1 LAAALPESTT
11 EGFMGTVGLSFGS
24 PTSGT
29 GFDVSA
35 TVSSIVANLQKVETP
50 WKTQL
55 STLQSQ
61 DTAIS
66 NLGTLLS
73 TVSTDVNALTDFSGV
88 LSQKTGSSSDTNVV
102 ELSSAT
108 SAAMPGSHTVIV
120 NSLAKTSSGYLTEIA
135 SASDTLTGAL
145 TLQVGN
151 GTAHTVTL
159 PTSGGTLASLAS
171 AINSSGAGISASV
184 LTDSSGSR
192 LSLVSAT
199 SGGAGNISV
208 TSNSLVDSSNGNA
221 ALSYKSTV
229 TGVDAS
235 LNIDGVD
242 GLGSASNT
250 VSNLIPGVTFQ
261 ILSPTATDS
270 SGDPVPIQVVIG
282 NDNSSVESAIN
293 TMVTDYNS
301 LIKAISAQ
309 TGNDSSGNAEPLFG
323 SPTLTLLQQQMLS
336 SINTQNPNGTLDAIK
351 NASDTLSG
359 TISIQVGNGT
369 THQIDMSTLSNQ
381 TLSGLASAINAA
393 GIGATANVVTRNG
406 LSTLTLLSGTAGSAG
421 ALSVTSN
428 IVDTSNGNTALNYNH
443 SSDIPGLTGLGISM
457 NNDGT
462 ISLDTNT
469 LDSLLNSDFSSV
481 VGFFQGA
488 DSWGMST
495 ANVLNQAG
503 TSSSTGILKL
513 AQKANSTMESN
524 LNADIAREDSLI
536 STQQKNLT
544 TELNKANEIL
554 QALPSQLSSVDM
566 LYSAITGYNQKS

>member
-1 LAAALPESTT
+1 
-11 EGFMGTVGLSFGS
+11 MGTVGLSFGS
-24 PTSGT
+24 PTSGA

-35 TVSSIVANLQKVETP
+35 TVSSIVANLEKVETP

-66 NLGTLLS
+66 SLGTLLS
-73 TVSTDVNALTDFSGV
+73 SLSNDVSALTDFTGI
-88 LSQKTGSSSDTNVV
+88 LAQKTGSSSDTNVV
-102 ELSSAT
+102 QLTAAT
-108 SAAMPGSHTVIV
+108 SAAMAGSHSVIV
-120 NSLAKTSSGYLTEIA
+120 NSLAKASSGYLTEIA
-135 SASDTLTGAL
+135 SVSDNLTGAI

-151 GTAHTVTL
+151 GTTHTITL
-159 PTSGGTLASLAS
+159 PTSGGTLSSLAS

-184 LTDSSGSR
+184 LTDSTGSR

-199 SGGAGNISV
+199 SGGAGNITV
-208 TSNSLVDSSNGNA
+208 TSNSLADSSNGNA

-242 GLGSASNT
+242 LASPSNT
-250 VSNLIPGVTFQ
+250 ATNLIPGVTFQ
-261 ILSPTATDS
+261 ILSPTSTDS
-270 SGDPVPIQVVIG
+270 NGDPVPIQVIIA
-282 NDNSSVESAIN
+282 NDNSGVESAVN

-301 LIKAISAQ
+301 LINAINAQ
-309 TGNDSSGNAEPLFG
+309 TGNDSSGKAEPLFG
-323 SPTLTLLQQQMLS
+323 SPTLSLLQQQLLS
-336 SINTQNPNGTLDAIK
+336 SINMQSPSGTLDAIR

-359 TISIQVGNGT
+359 TISIQVGSGT
-369 THQIDMSTLSNQ
+369 AHQIDMSTLSDQ

-393 GIGATANVVTRNG
+393 NMGVTANVVTQNG

-421 ALSVTSN
+421 ALNVTSN
-428 IVDTSNGNTALNYNH
+428 IVDTTNSNTALNYTQ

-469 LDSLLNSDFSSV
+469 LDSTLNSDYSSV

-488 DSWGMST
+488 NSWGMTT

-524 LNADIAREDSLI
+524 LNADIAREETLI
-536 STQQKNLT
+536 SAQQKSLT
-544 TELNKANEIL
+544 TELNQANEIL
-554 QALPSQLSSVDM
+554 QELPSQLSSVDM

>member
-1 LAAALPESTT
+1 
-11 EGFMGTVGLSFGS
+11 MGTVGLSFGS
-24 PTSGT
+24 PTSGA

-35 TVSSIVANLQKVETP
+35 TVSSIVANLEKVETP
-50 WKTQL
+50 WKRQL

-61 DTAIS
+61 DTVIS
-66 NLGTLLS
+66 NLGSLLS
-73 TVSTDVNALTDFSGV
+73 TLSNDVNALTDFSGV

-102 ELSSAT
+102 QLTSAT
-108 SAAMPGSHTVIV
+108 SAAMAGSHTIIV
-120 NSLAKTSSGYLTEIA
+120 NSMAKTSSGYLTEVA
-135 SASDTLTGAL
+135 SASDTLTGSI

-151 GTAHTVTL
+151 GTTHTVTL
-159 PTSGGTLASLAS
+159 PGSGGTLASLAS

-184 LTDSSGSR
+184 LTDSTGSR

-199 SGGAGNISV
+199 SGGGGNISI
-208 TSNSLVDSSNGNA
+208 TSNSLADSSNGNA

-261 ILSPTATDS
+261 ILSPTAIDS
-270 SGDPVPIQVVIG
+270 SGNPVPIQVVIA

-323 SPTLTLLQQQMLS
+323 SPTLTLLQQQLLS
-336 SINTQNPNGTLDAIK
+336 SINTQNPNGTLDSIK
-351 NASDTLSG
+351 TASDTLSG

-369 THQIDMSTLSNQ
+369 AHQIDMSTLSNQ
-381 TLSGLASAINAA
+381 TLAGLASAINAA
-393 GIGATANVVTRNG
+393 NIGVTANVVTRNG
-406 LSTLTLLSGTAGSAG
+406 LSTLTLLSGTAGSTG
-421 ALSVTSN
+421 ALTVTSN
-428 IVDTSNGNTALNYNH
+428 IVDSTNSNTALNYNH
-443 SSDIPGLTGLGISM
+443 NSDIPGLTALGISM

-462 ISLDTNT
+462 ISLDRST
-469 LDSLLNSDFSSV
+469 LDSTLNSDFSNV
-481 VGFFQGA
+481 VGLFQGA
-488 DSWGMST
+488 DSWGMTT

-513 AQKANSTMESN
+513 AQKANTTMESN
-524 LNADIAREDSLI
+524 LNAEIAKEDALI
-536 STQQKNLT
+536 ATQQKTLT
-544 TELNKANEIL
+544 AELNKANEIL
-554 QALPSQLSSVDM
+554 QALPSQLSSVDI
-566 LYSAITGYNQKS
+566 LYSAITGYNRKS

>member
-1 LAAALPESTT
+1 
-11 EGFMGTVGLSFGS
+11 MGTVGLSFGS
-24 PTSGT
+24 PTSGA

-73 TVSTDVNALTDFSGV
+73 TLSSDLSGLTDFTGI

-102 ELSSAT
+102 QLSSAT
-108 SAAMPGSHTVIV
+108 SAAVPGAHTVIV
-120 NSLAKTSSGYLTEIA
+120 NSMAKTSNGSLTEIA
-135 SASDTLTGAL
+135 NASDKLTGAI

-151 GTAHTVTL
+151 EPAHTITL
-159 PTSGGTLASLAS
+159 PTSGGTLASLVS
-171 AINSSGAGISASV
+171 AINSSGAGISAGI
-184 LTDSSGSR
+184 LTDSTGSR

-199 SGGAGNISV
+199 SGGAGNISI
-208 TSNSLVDSSNGNA
+208 TSNSLTDSSNGNA

-242 GLGSASNT
+242 LLSPSNT
-250 VSNLIPGVTFQ
+250 ATNLIPGVTFQ

-270 SGDPVPIQVVIG
+270 NGDPVPIQVVIA
-282 NDNSSVESAIN
+282 NDNSGVESAIN

-301 LIKAISAQ
+301 LMKAIGAQ

-323 SPTLTLLQQQMLS
+323 SPTLTLLQQQLLS
-336 SINTQNPNGTLDAIK
+336 SINTQNPSGFLDSIK

-369 THQIDMSTLSNQ
+369 AHQIDMSTLSDKS
-381 TLSGLASAINAA
+381 LSGLANAINAA
-393 GIGATANVVTRNG
+393 SIGVTANVVTRNG

-421 ALSVTSN
+421 ALTVTSN
-428 IVDTSNGNTALNYNH
+428 IVDTTNSNTAVNYTQN
-443 SSDIPGLTGLGISM
+443 SDIAGLTGLGISM

-462 ISLDTNT
+462 ISLDTT
-469 LDSLLNSDFSSV
+469 ALDATLNSDFSSV

-488 DSWGMST
+488 NSWGMTT

-503 TSSSTGILKL
+503 TGSSAGILKL

-524 LNADIAREDSLI
+524 LNANIAREESLI

-544 TELNKANEIL
+544 AELNKANEIL

>member
-1 LAAALPESTT
+1 
-11 EGFMGTVGLSFGS
+11 MGTVGLSFGS
-24 PTSGT
+24 PTSGA

-35 TVSSIVANLQKVETP
+35 TVSSIVANLEKVETP

-73 TVSTDVNALTDFSGV
+73 TLSNDVNGLTDFTGI
-88 LSQKTGSSSDTNVV
+88 LAQKTGSSSDTNVV
-102 ELSSAT
+102 QLSSAT
-108 SAAMPGSHTVIV
+108 SAAMPGAHTVIV
-120 NSLAKTSSGYLTEIA
+120 NSMAKTSSGYLSEIA
-135 SASDTLTGAL
+135 NASDKLTGAI

-151 GTAHTVTL
+151 GTAHTITL
-159 PTSGGTLASLAS
+159 PAGGGTLASLVS
-171 AINSSGAGISASV
+171 AINSSGAGISASI
-184 LTDSSGSR
+184 LTDSTGSR

-199 SGGAGNISV
+199 SGGAGNITV
-208 TSNSLVDSSNGNA
+208 TSNSLADSSNGSA
-221 ALSYKSTV
+221 PLSYKSSV
-229 TGVDAS
+229 TGVDGS

-242 GLGSASNT
+242 LLSPSNT
-250 VSNLIPGVTFQ
+250 ASNLIPGVTFQ

-270 SGDPVPIQVVIG
+270 NGDPVPIQVVIA
-282 NDNSSVESAIN
+282 NDNSGVESAIN

-301 LIKAISAQ
+301 LMKAISAQ
-309 TGNDSSGNAEPLFG
+309 TGNDASGNAEPLFG
-323 SPTLTLLQQQMLS
+323 SPTLTLLQQQLLS
-336 SINTQNPNGTLDAIK
+336 SINTQNPSGVLDSIK

-369 THQIDMSTLSNQ
+369 AHQIDMSTLSDKS
-381 TLSGLASAINAA
+381 LSGLASAINAA
-393 GIGATANVVTRNG
+393 SIGVTANVVTRNG
-406 LSTLTLLSGTAGSAG
+406 LSTLTLLSGTAGATG
-421 ALSVTSN
+421 VLSVTSN
-428 IVDTSNGNTALNYNH
+428 IVDTGNGNTALNYNH

-469 LDSLLNSDFSSV
+469 LDATLNSDFSSV

-488 DSWGMST
+488 NSWGMTT

-503 TSSSTGILKL
+503 TNSSTGILKL

-524 LNADIAREDSLI
+524 LNADIAREESLI
-536 STQQKNLT
+536 STQQKTLT
-544 TELNKANEIL
+544 AELNKANEIL

>member
-1 LAAALPESTT
+1 
-11 EGFMGTVGLSFGS
+11 MGTVGLSFGS
-24 PTSGT
+24 PTSGA

-35 TVSSIVANLQKVETP
+35 TVSSIVANLQKVESP

-61 DTAIS
+61 DTVIS
-66 NLGTLLS
+66 NLGSLLS
-73 TVSTDVNALTDFSGV
+73 TLSNDVNALTDFTGV

-102 ELSSAT
+102 QLTAAT

-120 NSLAKTSSGYLTEIA
+120 NSLAKTSSGYLTEVA
-135 SASDTLTGAL
+135 SASGKLTGAM
-145 TLQVGN
+145 TVQVGN
-151 GTAHTVTL
+151 GTTHTITL
-159 PTSGGTLASLAS
+159 PTGGGTLASLAS
-171 AINSSGAGISASV
+171 AINSAGAGISASV
-184 LTDSSGSR
+184 LTDSTGSR

-199 SGGAGNISV
+199 SGGAGNISI
-208 TSNSLVDSSNGNA
+208 TSNSLADSSNGNA

-229 TGVDAS
+229 TGIDAS

-242 GLGSASNT
+242 LTSSSNT
-250 VSNLIPGVTFQ
+250 ATNLIPGVTFQ
-261 ILSPTATDS
+261 ILSPSASDS
-270 SGDPVPIQVVIG
+270 KGDPVPIQVVIG

-309 TGNDSSGNAEPLFG
+309 TGNDSSGKAEPLFG
-323 SPTLTLLQQQMLS
+323 SPTLSLLQQQLLS
-336 SINTQNPNGTLDAIK
+336 SINTQNPNGSLDAIK
-351 NASDTLSG
+351 NTSDTLSG
-359 TISIQVGNGT
+359 TISIQVGSGT
-369 THQIDMSTLSNQ
+369 THQIDMSTLSDQ

-393 GIGATANVVTRNG
+393 GIGVTAKVVTQNG

-428 IVDTSNGNTALNYNH
+428 IVDTINGNTALNYNH
-443 SSDIPGLTGLGISM
+443 SSEIPGLTGLGISM

-462 ISLDTNT
+462 ISLNANT
-469 LDSLLNSDFSSV
+469 LDSMLNSDFSSV

-488 DSWGMST
+488 DSWGMTT

-524 LNADIAREDSLI
+524 LNAEISKEDALIA
-536 STQQKNLT
+536 TQQKNLT
-544 TELNKANEIL
+544 AELNKANEIL

-566 LYSAITGYNQKS
+566 LYSAITGYNKKS

>member
-1 LAAALPESTT
+1 
-11 EGFMGTVGLSFGS
+11 MGTVGLSFGS
-24 PTSGT
+24 PTSGA

-66 NLGTLLS
+66 SLGTLLS
-73 TVSTDVNALTDFSGV
+73 SLSNDVSALTDFTGI
-88 LSQKTGSSSDTNVV
+88 LSQKAGSSSNTNVV
-102 ELSSAT
+102 ELTAAT
-108 SAAMPGSHTVIV
+108 SAAMPGAHSVIV
-120 NSLAKTSSGYLTEIA
+120 NSLARTSSGYLTEVA
-135 SASDTLTGAL
+135 SASDNLTGAI

-151 GTAHTVTL
+151 GTTHTITL
-159 PTSGGTLASLAS
+159 PTGGGTLASLAS
-171 AINSSGAGISASV
+171 AINSSGAGISAGI
-184 LTDSSGSR
+184 LTDSTGSR

-199 SGGAGNISV
+199 SGGAGNISIS
-208 TSNSLVDSSNGNA
+208 SNSLADSSNGNVP
-221 ALSYKSTV
+221 LSYKSTV

-242 GLGSASNT
+242 LLSPSNT
-250 VSNLIPGVTFQ
+250 ATNLIPGVTFQ
-261 ILSPTATDS
+261 ILSPTATDTN
-270 SGDPVPIQVVIG
+270 GDPVPIQVIIA
-282 NDNSSVESAIN
+282 NDNSGVESAVN

-301 LIKAISAQ
+301 LINAINAQ
-309 TGNDSSGNAEPLFG
+309 TGNDASGNAQPLFG
-323 SPTLTLLQQQMLS
+323 SPTLSLLQQQLLS
-336 SINTQNPNGTLDAIK
+336 SINTQNPNGSLDAIK

-359 TISIQVGNGT
+359 TISIQVGSGT
-369 THQIDMSTLSNQ
+369 AHQIDMSTLSDQ
-381 TLSGLASAINAA
+381 TLSGLASAIN
-393 GIGATANVVTRNG
+393 TANIGVTAKVVTRNG
-406 LSTLTLLSGTAGSAG
+406 LSTLTLLSGTAGANG

-428 IVDTSNGNTALNYNH
+428 IVDSANGNTTLNYTHN
-443 SSDIPGLTGLGISM
+443 SDISGLTGLGISM

-462 ISLDTNT
+462 ISLDANT
-469 LDSLLNSDFSSV
+469 LDSTLNSDFSSV
-481 VGFFQGA
+481 VGFFQGV
-488 DSWGMST
+488 DSWGMTT

-524 LNADIAREDSLI
+524 LNADIAREETLI
-536 STQQKNLT
+536 SAQQKNLT

>member
-1 LAAALPESTT
+1 
-11 EGFMGTVGLSFGS
+11 MGTVGLSFGS
-24 PTSGT
+24 PTSGA

-35 TVSSIVANLQKVETP
+35 TVSSIVANLEKVETP

-66 NLGTLLS
+66 SLGTLLS
-73 TVSTDVNALTDFSGV
+73 SLSNDMNALTDFTGV
-88 LSQKTGSSSDTNVV
+88 LAQKTGSSSDTNVL
-102 ELSSAT
+102 ELTAAT
-108 SAAMPGSHTVIV
+108 SAAMAGSHSVIV
-120 NSLAKTSSGYLTEIA
+120 NSLAKTSSGYLAEVP
-135 SASDTLTGAL
+135 SASDNLTGAI

-151 GTAHTVTL
+151 GTTHTITL
-159 PTSGGTLASLAS
+159 PTGGGTLASLAS
-171 AINSSGAGISASV
+171 AINSSGAGISAGI
-184 LTDSSGSR
+184 LTDSTGSR

-208 TSNSLVDSSNGNA
+208 TSNSLADSSNGNA

-242 GLGSASNT
+242 LASPSNT
-250 VSNLIPGVTFQ
+250 ATNLIPGVTFQ

-270 SGDPVPIQVVIG
+270 SGDPVPVQVIIA
-282 NDNSSVESAIN
+282 NDNSGVETAVN

-301 LIKAISAQ
+301 LINAINAQ
-309 TGNDSSGNAEPLFG
+309 TGNDASGNAQPLFG
-323 SPTLTLLQQQMLS
+323 SPTLSLLQQQLLS
-336 SINTQNPNGTLDAIK
+336 SINTQNPNGSLDAIK
-351 NASDTLSG
+351 KASDTLSG
-359 TISIQVGNGT
+359 TISIQVGSGT
-369 THQIDMSTLSNQ
+369 AHQIDMSMLSDK

-393 GIGATANVVTRNG
+393 SIGATATVVTRNG
-406 LSTLTLLSGTAGSAG
+406 LSTLTLLSRTAGSAG
-421 ALSVTSN
+421 ALNVTSN
-428 IVDTSNGNTALNYNH
+428 IVDTTNSNTTLNYTH

-462 ISLDTNT
+462 ISLDAST
-469 LDSLLNSDFSSV
+469 LDSTLNSDFSSV
-481 VGFFQGA
+481 VGFFQSA
-488 DSWGMST
+488 NSWGMTT

-524 LNADIAREDSLI
+524 LNADIAREETLI
-536 STQQKNLT
+536 SAQQKNLT

-554 QALPSQLSSVDM
+554 QELPSQLSSVDM

>member
-1 LAAALPESTT
+1 
-11 EGFMGTVGLSFGS
+11 MGTVGLSFGS

-29 GFDVSA
+29 GFDVST

-66 NLGTLLS
+66 SLGTLLS
-73 TVSTDVNALTDFSGV
+73 SLSNDVNALTDFTGV

-102 ELSSAT
+102 ELSAAT
-108 SAAMPGSHTVIV
+108 SAAMPGAHSVIV
-120 NSLAKTSSGYLTEIA
+120 NSLAKTSSGYLTEVA
-135 SASDTLTGAL
+135 SASDTLTGAI

-159 PTSGGTLASLAS
+159 PAGGGTLAGLVS
-171 AINSSGAGISASV
+171 AINSSGAGISAGI
-184 LTDSSGSR
+184 LTDSTGSR

-199 SGGAGNISV
+199 SGGAGNISI
-208 TSNSLVDSSNGNA
+208 TSNSLADSSNGNA
-221 ALSYKSTV
+221 PLSYKSTV

-242 GLGSASNT
+242 LTSASNT
-250 VSNLIPGVTFQ
+250 ATNLIPGVTFQ

-270 SGDPVPIQVVIG
+270 NGDPVPIQVVIG

-301 LIKAISAQ
+301 LIKAINAQ
-309 TGNDSSGNAEPLFG
+309 TGNDASGNAEPLFG
-323 SPTLTLLQQQMLS
+323 SPTLSLLQQQLLS
-336 SINTQNPNGTLDAIK
+336 SINAQNPNGSLDAIT

-359 TISIQVGNGT
+359 TISIQVGSGT
-369 THQIDMSTLSNQ
+369 AHQIDMSTLSDQ
-381 TLSGLASAINAA
+381 TLSGLANAINAA
-393 GIGATANVVTRNG
+393 NIGATANVVTQNG
-406 LSTLTLLSGTAGSAG
+406 LSTLTLLSGTAGATG
-421 ALSVTSN
+421 EVSVTSS
-428 IVDTSNGNTALNYNH
+428 IVDTTDSNTTLNYTH

-462 ISLDTNT
+462 ISLDVNA
-469 LDSLLNSDFSSV
+469 LDSTLNSDFSSI
-481 VGFFQGA
+481 VGFFQSA
-488 DSWGMST
+488 NSWGMTT

-524 LNADIAREDSLI
+524 LNADIAREESMI

-544 TELNKANEIL
+544 AELNKANEIL

-566 LYSAITGYNQKS
+566 LYSAITGYNKKS